1 MKDSTIIQDELGH
14 LHPVWWY
21 CTVFP
26 LLYMPR
32 MKYTYR
38 ICTVSYK
45 LNEEE
50 INADDYFRPAVS
62 LTADLDS
69 TCTTL
74 YATFTP
80 RLVAGIARVSDP
92 FGGTGLKRTLS
103 VFKGWSFGFRI
114 CNSTTTLSRR

>member
-1 MKDSTIIQDELGH
+1 SCKSIDGGLKDSTIIQDELGH

-26 LLYMPR
+26 LLYMPG

-50 INADDYFRPAVS
+50 INAM
-62 LTADLDS
+62 
-69 TCTTL
+69 
-74 YATFTP
+74 
-80 RLVAGIARVSDP
+80 IISD
-92 FGGTGLKRTLS
+92 RQYH
-103 VFKGWSFGFRI
+103 
-114 CNSTTTLSRR
+114 